1 MKKNLPS
8 DIKSKS
14 LRDTYYMVQEIISK
28 RYEATI
34 KNISDKEIRRQL
46 KDKFNKDI
54 QDTID
59 YYVSLNWHNVII
71 MWIYAKI
78 IFARYLYY

>member
-59 YYVSLNWHNVII
+59 YYVSLN
-71 MWIYAKI
+71 
-78 IFARYLYY
+78 

>member
-8 DIKSKS
+8 DIKTTA
-14 LRDTYYMVQEIISK
+14 LRDTYYMVQNIIAD
-28 RYEATI
+28 RYETDLS
-34 KNISDKEIRRQL
+34 KTTDKETRRRL

-59 YYVSLNWHNVII
+59 YYVN
-71 MWIYAKI
+71 ME
-78 IFARYLYY
+78 